1 GGFVAANDD
10 TGAPGRGGSGRYGE
24 RVGRGVDVEE
34 EGTHPRRVVDGGA
47 VDHSA
52 VDEHHRARG
61 ATELTGAVG
70 GEGGHIARGD
80 GARPDVVEL
89 IENGAAVRAGQRG
102 ERALFGPRVLQ
113 IDPEGEHRVVRVQPG
128 LDVLVPAHGVAAFGP
143 LEVEL
148 RAVKAD
154 VRPEQIG

>member
-1 GGFVAANDD
+1 GRTLVGVRGVGGGVLGGEDGALADLIPAGWKLGGVGLHVDVGGFVPANDD

-61 ATELTGAVG
+61 STELPGAVG
-70 GEGGHIARGD
+70 GEGGHIARGG
-80 GARPDVVEL
+80 GARPD
-89 IENGAAVRAGQRG
+89 RAQLL
-102 ERALFGPRVLQ
+102 ANAPP
-113 IDPEGEHRVVRVQPG
+113 IP
-128 LDVLVPAHGVAAFGP
+128 
-143 LEVEL
+143 
-148 RAVKAD
+148 
-154 VRPEQIG
+154 